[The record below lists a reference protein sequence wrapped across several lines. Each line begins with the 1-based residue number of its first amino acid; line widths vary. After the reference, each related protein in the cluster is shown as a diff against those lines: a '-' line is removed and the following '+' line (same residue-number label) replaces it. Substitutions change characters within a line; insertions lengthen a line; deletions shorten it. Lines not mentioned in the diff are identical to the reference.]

1 MTPNPQDIDPALRR
15 TVGIAALRRI
25 RRLVDE
31 DNALEQWR
39 ARWAFRIGAAFAAI
53 AAVLLV
59 VFLDRF

>member
-1 MTPNPQDIDPALRR
+1 MTPDQQDIDPALRR

-39 ARWAFRIGAAFAAI
+39 ARWAVRIGAVFAGIAAAI
-53 AAVLLV
+53 ALAW
-59 VFLDRF
+59 FIR